1 MARPR
6 SNRMARVEF
15 DLSAVAILQETLK
28 GIAADVQAD
37 VLADMVKEGAR
48 PVVRSIK
55 SKVRVRFGNL
65 KKSITAVVRKKR
77 KAGTAIAVIGPECG
91 GRFKGGKRLNKKKA
105 DTEDMIIA
113 AQPSRY
119 AHLVEFG
126 HAGRGG
132 GPSVKAFPFMRPGT
146 AEAQANASARMLVGF
161 QKGLTRACAKRTKK
175 LLKT

>member
-15 DLSAVAILQETLK
+15 DLSAIGVLQETLK
-28 GIAADVQAD
+28 RISEDVRAD
-37 VLADMVKEGAR
+37 VLADMVKEGAK

-65 KKSITAVVRKKR
+65 KKSITAAVRKKR
-77 KAGTAIAVIGPECG
+77 KKGTAVAVIGPESG
-91 GRFKGGKRLNKKKA
+91 GRFRDGKRLNKDKVGLRGS
-105 DTEDMIIA
+105 E
-113 AQPSRY
+113 QPSRY

-146 AEAQANASARMLVGF
+146 TEAQANASARMLVGF
-161 QKGLTRACAKRTKK
+161 QKGLARACAKRTKK